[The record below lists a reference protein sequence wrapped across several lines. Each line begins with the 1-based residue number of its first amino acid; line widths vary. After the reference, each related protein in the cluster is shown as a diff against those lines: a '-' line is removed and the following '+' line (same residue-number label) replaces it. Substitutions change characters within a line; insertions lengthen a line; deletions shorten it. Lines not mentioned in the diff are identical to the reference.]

1 MSGSELRREGPAGP
15 DEVGQQRVGADRR
28 RFAVVG
34 IIVASVLF
42 TSWYAGAE
50 PSRLGDTDGLSS
62 MSEMVSALFSPD
74 LSADFLARIG
84 KLALE
89 SLLIGALGMFFALC
103 IGIVLAIAAV
113 RFPSIPDAPDQRRW
127 PQLAVAA
134 LRSGSRGIL
143 ALFRSVPE
151 IVWAFLFVRI
161 FGLGPGPAVFAIAIT
176 FGGIIGKLFA
186 ELLEATD
193 PEPARALRTAGASWF
208 AVFMYGMLPQVRS
221 QWVSYA
227 LFRLE
232 CAIRSASILGVV
244 GAGGLGAEI
253 DLSIRYFQY
262 PKLATALLAVLAYV
276 IALEL
281 LSITLRKLPSIWP
294 TLLFAIGAFAGVLWL
309 DIPWRELYASESLAQ
324 AGAFIRGFAEPTMDS
339 GFLASTV
346 RLTLITVAMAWCST
360 IVAGAIAFVLAPLSA
375 TTFTIRGY
383 LDDAP
388 TGTGV
393 TRWLMAALIVP
404 VRLTLQISRALPE
417 LVWALL
423 FVLWVGPGPTAGIL
437 ALTVHTVGILGRL
450 YSDVLEE
457 AEPAPLRVIEASGA
471 SRFARY
477 LYGALPQAAGRIL
490 AFTLFRFEVNVRAAA
505 MVGFVGAGGLG
516 DALHTALSLFHMRDL
531 ATLLMVTLAVVL
543 VVDAVGDRVRTRVLR
558 AAGRRA

>member
-1 MSGSELRREGPAGP
+1 MSVSEHIGT
-15 DEVGQQRVGADRR
+15 DRR
-28 RFAVVG
+28 RFIIALVVVG
-34 IIVASVLF
+34 SVLAA
-42 TSWYAGAE
+42 SGYGGAE
-50 PSRLGDTDGLSS
+50 PSRLADSDGLSS
-62 MSEMVSALFSPD
+62 MFEMVSALFQPD
-74 LSADFLARIG
+74 LSASFLSRIG

-103 IGIVLAIAAV
+103 IGIVLAITAV
-113 RFPSIPDAPDQRRW
+113 RFPSLPDAPDRRRW
-127 PQLAVAA
+127 STNVVTVI
-134 LRSGSRGIL
+134 RTVSRGTL

-186 ELLEATD
+186 ELLEAAD
-193 PEPARALRTAGASWF
+193 PAPARALRTAGANWF

-262 PKLATALLAVLAYV
+262 PKLATALLAVLVYV
-276 IALEL
+276 IALEF
-281 LSITLRKLPSIWP
+281 LSILLRRL
-294 TLLFAIGAFAGVLWL
+294 AGVWPAILFGLGALAGFLVL
-309 DIPWRELYASESLAQ
+309 DIPWVELVSSDSLAQ
-324 AGAFIRGFAEPTMDS
+324 GAAFLGGFVNPTTDS
-339 GFLASTV
+339 SFLANTIG
-346 RLTLITVAMAWCST
+346 LTLVTVAMAWCST
-360 IVAGAIAFVLAPLSA
+360 VIAGVIAFVLAPLSA
-375 TTFTIRGY
+375 TTFTVRGY

-388 TGTGV
+388 TGTGPV
-393 TRWLMAALIVP
+393 RWLLTAMIVP
-404 VRLTLQISRALPE
+404 VRLSLQIARALPE

-423 FVLWVGPGPTAGIL
+423 FILWVGPGPTAGIL

-471 SRFARY
+471 SGFARY
-477 LYGALPQAAGRIL
+477 VYGAMPQAVPRIL

-531 ATLLMVTLAVVL
+531 ATLLLVTLAVVL
-543 VVDAVGDRVRTRVLR
+543 LVDSIGDRVRRHVLR
-558 AAGRRA
+558 ASGRHL

>member
-1 MSGSELRREGPAGP
+1 MNVSDRIGT
-15 DEVGQQRVGADRR
+15 DRR
-28 RFAVVG
+28 RFVIVVVV
-34 IIVASVLF
+34 VASVLV
-42 TSWYAGAE
+42 TSWYAGAQ
-50 PSRLGDTDGLSS
+50 PSRLGDSDGLSS
-62 MSEMVSALFSPD
+62 FLDVLSSLFHPD
-74 LSADFLARIG
+74 LSLGFVARIG
-84 KLALE
+84 KLAVE

-113 RFPSIPDAPDQRRW
+113 RLPTLPDSPDQRRW
-127 PQLAVAA
+127 PQIAVGVMRNIARGVLAM
-134 LRSGSRGIL
+134 
-143 ALFRSVPE
+143 FRSVPE

-161 FGLGPGPAVFAIAIT
+161 FGLGPGPAVLAIGIT

-186 ELLEATD
+186 ELLEAAD

-232 CAIRSASILGVV
+232 CAIRSASILGIV
-244 GAGGLGAEI
+244 GAGGLGSEI

-262 PKLATALLAVLAYV
+262 QKLATALLAVVAYV

-281 LSITLRKLPSIWP
+281 VSITLRKMSGIWP
-294 TLLFAIGAFAGVLWL
+294 AVLFGIGAVAGFLSL
-309 DIPWRELYASESLAQ
+309 DIPWRELVSAESLAQ
-324 AGAFIRGFAEPTMDS
+324 ARVFIGGFTHPTTDA
-339 GFLASTV
+339 GFLAKTIG
-346 RLTLITVAMAWCST
+346 LTLITVAMAWCST
-360 IVAGAIAFVLAPLSA
+360 VVAGVIAFPLAPMSA
-375 TTFTIRGY
+375 TTFTVRGY

-388 TGTGV
+388 IGRGPG
-393 TRWLMAALIVP
+393 RWLSAALIVP
-404 VRLTLQISRALPE
+404 TRLSLQISRALPE

-423 FVLWVGPGPTAGIL
+423 FVLWVGPGATAGVL
-437 ALTVHTVGILGRL
+437 ALTVHSIGILGRL
-450 YSDVLEE
+450 YSDILEE

-471 SRFARY
+471 SAFARY
-477 LYGALPQAAGRIL
+477 LYGAMPQAVPRIL

-531 ATLLMVTLAVVL
+531 ATLLLTTLAVVL
-543 VVDAVGDRVRTRVLR
+543 IVDGIGDRVRRRVLR
-558 AAGRRA
+558 AFGRHA